1 MDLYLSAQNR
11 MYERTYPVR
20 AGAAHRGTRARS
32 RDTYTARLGTVY
44 IVNGV
49 AGSALGVEDGWAT
62 TSDALS
68 TAPLRAFMSRTRH
81 TGYARMHAN
90 RTRLLW
96 ELVDSTDGSTVDAF
110 ELLLAPPHDGRGR
123 AGGAAPAAPLRS
135 PPKDVRSRAGRAR
148 TLQPTKPL
156 TATGRA
162 LRRQEPSA
170 PPTAPPTM
178 AAGPHASVGGGSGAS
193 TAAEA
198 SRSRHAAAG
207 SVAARCA
214 TLNRMPLGTP

>member
-20 AGAAHRGTRARS
+20 AGVAHRGTRARS

-62 TSDALS
+62 TSDTLS

-123 AGGAAPAAPLRS
+123 AGSAALAAPLRS
-135 PPKDVRSRAGRAR
+135 PPKDVRSRVGRAR
-148 TLQPTKPL
+148 TLRPTKS
-156 TATGRA
+156 TAPGRA
-162 LRRQEPSA
+162 LQRQEPSA
-170 PPTAPPTM
+170 PPTAPPAM
-178 AAGPHASVGGGSGAS
+178 AEGPHAPVGGGSGAS

-214 TLNRMPLGTP
+214 R